1 MHKAT
6 RAGRWAAF
14 DPAAGKWHGIAA
26 PPGPAGSTIGGAAA
40 ALGGMLY
47 FGGGVAAK
55 VFSNLVHRYDPR
67 SNTWAPVAS
76 MPGKRAHFACQ
87 ALGGRVVVA
96 GGSPDGLHELSSV
109 EAYDPE
115 VDRWA
120 TLAPLPCEMACR
132 DSAVLGDRLH
142 LTEGWHWP
150 FHYAPR
156 GLVQGPPASAAAPAL
171 ATATAAAAWVR
182 MPPRMNDE
190 WTGFSAV
197 CGGRLYVVEQ
207 PVVISPRASLP
218 ASRYWLKVYDPDADA
233 WHMLAGPPVP
243 AEGTPPTAVTVLG
256 DAIVVVGWRLQLAIG
271 TLTGATATGGAVSWR
286 CHDAPPGTQDHVLV
300 ARAVLTI

>member
-14 DPAAGKWHGIAA
+14 DPAAGTAMHRRRRAGCSKWHGIAA
-26 PPGPAGSTIGGAAA
+26 PPSPAGSTIGGAAA

-55 VFSNLVHRYDPR
+55 VFSNLVHRSWLHRTLLATEQHSGSSCRPR
-67 SNTWAPVAS
+67 S
-76 MPGKRAHFACQ
+76 GQ
-87 ALGGRVVVA
+87 AAALMM
-96 GGSPDGLHELSSV
+96 
-109 EAYDPE
+109 AYDPGA
-115 VDRWA
+115 DRWA

-132 DSAVLGDRLH
+132 DSAVLGERLH

-156 GLVQGPPASAAAPAL
+156 GLVQGPPASAAAPAST
-171 ATATAAAAWVR
+171 TATAAAAWVR

-190 WTGFSAV
+190 WTGFSTV

-256 DAIVVVGWRLQLAIG
+256 DAIVVVGWRLQLAVG
-271 TLTGATATGGAVSWR
+271 TVTGATATGGAVSWC
-286 CHDAPPGTQDHVLV
+286 CHDAPPGTQDHILV